1 MALAM
6 AALCGSARAESL
18 LDAGQVDYSIM
29 SADGRVTLG
38 HGRYTIDHEK
48 DAIVLHG
55 ESRYTSGDYDIE
67 TSVLSPGLAGGLP
80 SLLKFDHVFY
90 SAEGAITRASRADV
104 TAGTASCVDTIAQI
118 DQSKT
123 LEFPP
128 NTWAGASVLI
138 PIQQFLQSGGAG
150 DPMQMNVFNCTGK
163 PAIYAVTVDEAA
175 RATAWPYPSNEV
187 QVNVKPHFGWYDMF
201 LAPFIPKLN
210 AWFDPSHGLGFEGVA
225 IARYYKGPQVLIVR
239 NASEPT
245 GGSMQVLVPTPM
257 ATGSPGATDGASVA
271 QPNP

>member
-1 MALAM
+1 ML
-6 AALCGSARAESL
+6 ALCGIARAESL

-55 ESRYTSGDYDIE
+55 ESRYASGDYDIE

-90 SAEGAITRASRADV
+90 SAEGSVTRASHADL
-104 TAGTASCVDTIAQI
+104 TTGYASCSDTPAQI
-118 DQSKT
+118 EQSQT
-123 LEFPP
+123 LEFPS
-128 NTWAGASVLI
+128 NTWAGASVLV
-138 PIQQFLQSGGAG
+138 PIQQFLQTGGG
-150 DPMQMNVFNCTGK
+150 DPLQINVFNCTSK
-163 PAIYAVTVDEAA
+163 PAIYSVIVNEAA
-175 RATAWPYPSNEV
+175 RASSWPYASNEV

-201 LAPFIPKLN
+201 LAPFIPRLN
-210 AWFDPSHGLGFEGVA
+210 AWFDPGNGFGFEGVA

-239 NASEPT
+239 N
-245 GGSMQVLVPTPM
+245 GGAGNGGAMQVLVPTAAP
-257 ATGSPGATDGASVA
+257 TSSPSTTDGTGAP